1 VEAQTAKRN
10 TDTALADVQQ
20 EYADMKRKYGASN
33 DLIAS
38 LKQQVAAL
46 EQTRDHAMGE
56 IQGLQG
62 QLGELQKLYAP
73 CPNMIAGLQGE
84 VAGRDDKI
92 KLQHTE
98 IEGLHLKVKDLKGHL
113 GRLDKKLAAE
123 LEKEEALARSLAE
136 ERKKETALEASL
148 AKERED
154 LAATKAALER
164 DEAALRDNTEV
175 FANKD
180 AEIAELKRH
189 LVKIKLDLGDLMK
202 AHEPCEGIIDS
213 LRRELQDMEK
223 AKDGQIKELMTHL
236 SRVVSESDDLH
247 VD

>member
-1 VEAQTAKRN
+1 MEAQTAKRN

-136 ERKKETALEASL
+136 ERKKEMEEELKKMYDPTVNSP
-148 AKERED
+148 R
-154 LAATKAALER
+154 R
-164 DEAALRDNTEV
+164 N
-175 FANKD
+175 
-180 AEIAELKRH
+180 ELKRKLKVYEETLEMMVKK
-189 LVKIKLDLGDLMK
+189 LVR
-202 AHEPCEGIIDS
+202 C
-213 LRRELQDMEK
+213 
-223 AKDGQIKELMTHL
+223 
-236 SRVVSESDDLH
+236 
-247 VD
+247 